1 MYSSVNMTQRETT
14 ATSQELLNSLFRVCP
29 SRLYFLELCEGTLTD
44 YCSTKYEGQK
54 TNEVDGLLQMARGLA
69 YIHSKNLV
77 HRDIKPDNVLYI
89 QSTDSN
95 SPVIFKISDFGL
107 ARTTSERGTYT
118 PSGVKGTQNYM
129 APELLKLINSDDENE
144 GLAAGRPQRGSQA
157 TDVFGMGC
165 VLFYYM
171 TNGDHPFGKG
181 FIKIIN
187 HIIKGKL
194 NISSKLLF
202 PLRNLRF
209 ITLCFHCRPK
219 KPFFM

>member
-77 HRDIKPDNVLYI
+77 HRDIKPDNVLFV

-95 SPVIFKISDFGL
+95 SPVILKISDFGL
-107 ARTTSERGTYT
+107 ARTTNERGTYT
-118 PSGVKGTQNYM
+118 PSGVKGTENYM
-129 APELLKLINSDDENE
+129 ARELFKLIESREENE
-144 GLAAGRPQRGSQA
+144 GIPENLERGSRA
-157 TDVFGMGC
+157 ADVFGMGC
-165 VLFYYM
+165 VFFFYL
-171 TNGDHPFGKG
+171 TNGNHPFGKT
-181 FIKIIN
+181 FYIKYNILEGN
-187 HIIKGKL
+187 FD
-194 NISSKLLF
+194 ISSKLLLSF
-202 PLRNLRF
+202 SNL
-209 ITLCFHCRPK
+209 
-219 KPFFM
+219 